1 MTRPTTVIE
10 VLRAARAK
18 IRLKRNWCREVMA
31 RGPSGR
37 EVDPVSKRACQW
49 CAVGA
54 VYAVAAKTGL
64 HDSALNMLGPSSPA
78 GVNDHEGHA
87 AVMRLFTKAIRELE
101 EAGR

>member
-1 MTRPTTVIE
+1 MTRPTTVLE

-37 EVDPVSKRACQW
+37 EVDPVSKHACQW

-64 HDSALNMLGPSSPA
+64 HDSVLDTLGAFPA
-78 GVNDHEGHA
+78 RVNDRQGHA
-87 AVMRLFTKAIRELE
+87 AVMRLFAEAIRQME